1 MNLHSSG
8 HHALHVCPFWPC
20 IIQTSRFTC
29 QVNRR
34 MDTWMTSADI
44 LPFRVDPSEV
54 LATEYH
60 DA

>member
-1 MNLHSSG
+1 MSILAS
-8 HHALHVCPFWPC
+8 